1 MKNIL
6 LAIVILSVPMV
17 AFSQNKAINKFYRK
31 HKRGKE
37 VRNAKLPGFMLRT
50 IGKMAIKRSEMSPED
65 ERLAKQLIKKAGGV
79 KFMFSEDV
87 KRISKSD
94 IQELKEGM
102 YKDHFDDLIMI
113 HGEGTDFQLMIN
125 EMDGTVKNLFLIYND
140 LNEGEMALISMK
152 MNITLD
158 EITNLVE
165 KGMEEH
171 YHEIMEIEEEPV
183 DEPVM

>member
-6 LAIVILSVPMV
+6 LAIVLFSVPMA

-37 VRNAKLPGFMLRT
+37 VRNAKLPGFLLRT

-65 ERLAKQLIKKAGGV
+65 ERLAKQLMKKAGGV
-79 KFMFSEDV
+79 KFMYSEDV
-87 KRISKSD
+87 KKIPQSD
-94 IQELKEGM
+94 LLQLKEGM
-102 YKDHFDDLIMI
+102 YNDNFDDLIML

-125 EMDGTVKNLFLIYND
+125 EVEGTVKNLFLIYND
-140 LNEGEMALISMK
+140 SKEGEMALISMK